1 MDERQLLETARIDT
15 DDWEKTPVSVRQLV
29 VQLGLKIEQLEQ
41 HLKELQDS
49 KEGLEEKLKRNS
61 ENSHSPP
68 ASDAPSRQKKKKKKP
83 TGKKRG
89 GQAGHPGHSRP
100 LYPVEE
106 CNRVTDH
113 YPKTC
118 AGCGE
123 ALKGFDPKPYRHQV
137 IEIPPIQLDIEEH
150 RLHQLTCHH
159 CGEKTR
165 AVLPEEVEECGYRER
180 VVAIVSLLS
189 GMYRHSHRMVVS
201 AMSDLFGVK
210 ISLGSVNR
218 LRREAS
224 EAVSGPVASAQV
236 YVQSQ
241 PIVGADE
248 TGFKQANAD
257 GQNPQNKR
265 AWLWVAVTPLVT
277 FFQVMLSR
285 STAAAQALLGKNFGG
300 ILNSDRYN
308 AYNWLDVGQ
317 RQLCWAHLKREF
329 TKISERHGG
338 SRQLGR
344 DLLAQEK
351 KLFRLWHRVRD
362 GTLTR
367 NQFLELVSPIRER
380 VRSLLQQGADYQIGS
395 QEKTPLAKTVRT
407 CRQLLKVE
415 PALWLFVTV
424 EGLEPTNNAAE
435 RAIRPAVLWRRTS
448 FGSQSSAGSVFVA
461 RMLTVVTSL
470 RSQNRNVL
478 EFMTQASRLRRRSH
492 RCCSLWPIGSLFVTG
507 NGC

>member
-61 ENSHSPP
+61 ENSHSRT

-224 EAVSGPVASAQV
+224 FRGVGTSSLRASLCAVA
-236 YVQSQ
+236 
-241 PIVGADE
+241 AD
-248 TGFKQANAD
+248 
-257 GQNPQNKR
+257 
-265 AWLWVAVTPLVT
+265 
-277 FFQVMLSR
+277 S
-285 STAAAQALLGKNFGG
+285 
-300 ILNSDRYN
+300 
-308 AYNWLDVGQ
+308 
-317 RQLCWAHLKREF
+317 
-329 TKISERHGG
+329 G
-338 SRQLGR
+338 SR
-344 DLLAQEK
+344 
-351 KLFRLWHRVRD
+351 
-362 GTLTR
+362 
-367 NQFLELVSPIRER
+367 
-380 VRSLLQQGADYQIGS
+380 
-395 QEKTPLAKTVRT
+395 
-407 CRQLLKVE
+407 
-415 PALWLFVTV
+415 
-424 EGLEPTNNAAE
+424 
-435 RAIRPAVLWRRTS
+435 
-448 FGSQSSAGSVFVA
+448 
-461 RMLTVVTSL
+461 
-470 RSQNRNVL
+470 
-478 EFMTQASRLRRRSH
+478 
-492 RCCSLWPIGSLFVTG
+492 
-507 NGC
+507 